1 VTTVFEQQ
9 ENATPPQPSPTWDE
23 AYPNDPITAPNVR
36 PIEAPLE
43 AEPDLPRPRVRS
55 RTLFNDIKDTIIM
68 VVAIY
73 TLVNLIAPRYI
84 VEGASMQPNFET
96 GEWIIVSRMDYL
108 LGAPQR
114 GDVVILDFPEPQED
128 LIKRV
133 VGLPGETIA
142 IHDQQV
148 FVDGVP
154 IDEPYINAAP
164 RYTQEPITLG
174 PNQFYVLGDNRNNSR
189 DSHYFGPVDRDKVIG
204 RAWLIY
210 WPPPDWGFVQH
221 YGYDGVPPA
230 ATTPD
235 TATETE
241 VR

>member
-1 VTTVFEQQ
+1 MTVLEQQ
-9 ENATPPQPSPTWDE
+9 ETPTPSQPNADWEDADPQAIVPDDTQPVETVADE
-23 AYPNDPITAPNVR
+23 DDLDLA
-36 PIEAPLE
+36 
-43 AEPDLPRPRVRS
+43 LPRPRVRS
-55 RTLFNDIKDTIIM
+55 RSLFNDIKDTILM

-108 LGAPQR
+108 LGAPGR

-142 IHDQQV
+142 IHDEQV
-148 FVDGVP
+148 FVNGVP

-174 PNQFYVLGDNRNNSR
+174 PEQYYVLGDNRNNSR
-189 DSHYFGPVDRDKVIG
+189 DSHYFGAVDRERVIG

-210 WPPPDWGFVQH
+210 WPPPDWGLVQH
-221 YGYDGVPPA
+221 YSYGDLP
-230 ATTPD
+230 
-235 TATETE
+235 TATPTAMPDGG
-241 VR
+241 